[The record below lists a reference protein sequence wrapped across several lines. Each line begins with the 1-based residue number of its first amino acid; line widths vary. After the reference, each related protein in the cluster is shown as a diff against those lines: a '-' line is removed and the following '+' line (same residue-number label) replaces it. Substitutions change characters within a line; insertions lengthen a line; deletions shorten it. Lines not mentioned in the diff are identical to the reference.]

1 MACIHAYFNRTITPQ
16 ALCDMEEKP
25 MWNDMRSIAHA
36 LCPYQKYCGSCKN
49 AYQLTPQ
56 TASCVKTK
64 KPRINRLERSIVE
77 EITSVKDEEPK
88 PAKKVTRKSSK
99 KTTSEE

>member
-1 MACIHAYFNRTITPQ
+1 MACTHAYFDRTITPQ
-16 ALCDMEEKP
+16 ALCGMEEKP

-36 LCPYQKYCGSCKN
+36 LCPYQKYCASCKN

-56 TASCVKTK
+56 SASCLKTK
-64 KPRINRLERSIVE
+64 APKVTRLKKSIVE
-77 EITSVKDEEPK
+77 EITSIKDEEPK
-88 PAKKVTRKSSK
+88 TAKRASKKTAK

>member
-16 ALCDMEEKP
+16 ALCDMEAKP

-56 TASCVKTK
+56 SASCIKTK
-64 KPRINRLERSIVE
+64 VPKVTRLERSIVE

-88 PAKKVTRKSSK
+88 ATKKASK
-99 KTTSEE
+99 KTTKTTSEE